1 MRLRKPATWETDALT
16 AKTHVQECSLVIVV
30 AGVAPKVVQL
40 FPLKFVLDS
49 LSIRCIPDQRKD
61 GPDSFD
67 EHGPLRGISVV
78 KRGLRFTVSVES
90 NHPIAFVPS
99 YLNAVIPVGISQQL
113 LEPRSVKH
121 LSDQKFTGSMLGH
134 ADTL

>member
-1 MRLRKPATWETDALT
+1 MRLGEPATWETDALA
-16 AKTHVQECSLVIVV
+16 AKTHVQKCGLVVV
-30 AGVAPKVVQL
+30 MTGVAPKIVQL

-49 LSIRCIPDQRKD
+49 LSVRRIPDQWKD
-61 GPDSFD
+61 RPDAFD

-78 KRGLRFTVSVES
+78 KRGLRLIMSIEKRS
-90 NHPIAFVPS
+90 NNFCAP
-99 YLNAVIPVGISQQL
+99 YLNAIVSVGISQQL

-121 LSDQKFTGSMLGH
+121 LSDQKFTSSMLGH